1 MKNGLFYLSIFAAAI
16 LAGAFSLQGTD
27 VARLAPVEAAW
38 LTQQAQTVCIVTDTG
53 DVGYGRSVQE
63 ALQDMKASAS
73 GTIFLETADYL
84 IVEQGRE
91 ELLEQVYEIFRPACQ
106 VCVCHDMPRM
116 QDVAGFLSAHEPT
129 TTLRQLRNVDM
140 PIPLLK
146 DTMGRMELIE
156 Q

>member
-1 MKNGLFYLSIFAAAI
+1 MKNGLFYVSICAVAI
-16 LAGAFSLQGTD
+16 LAGVFSFQGTD
-27 VARLAPVEAAW
+27 VARLAPVEAVW
-38 LTQQAQTVCIVTDTG
+38 LAQEAQTVCIVTDTG
-53 DVGYGRSVQE
+53 DVGYGRNVQE

-106 VCVCHDMPRM
+106 VCVCYEMPQM
-116 QDVAGFLSAHEPT
+116 PDVARFLSTHEPAM
-129 TTLRQLRNVDM
+129 TLRQLRIADM

-146 DTMGRMELIE
+146 DTKGRMELIE